1 MISTLKRHLGCPTS
15 VHCRLDTTLHPLA
28 WADGGEQLGWGTAAA
43 DGTSTCFISEFL
55 DLEASFGQGDST
67 TQAAVMR
74 VFLGSTAGRKA
85 NTCKENSTPID
96 KIFLHKPN
104 QGPDR
109 SDPLWEN
116 WSHRCACKLFGE
128 IIVSHFLA
136 TKYNIAATNNNT
148 QRVFNGTHVHFK
160 HESVF
165 TTPLEDKRKVET
177 KASEFVVATKAA
189 CSMDEGAQGWRCC
202 WAAMLP
208 CAMGGMRS
216 RPTKQLHN

>member
-1 MISTLKRHLGCPTS
+1 MVVSSWDEALLQQMAPLPVLFQSSWTWRLLLARETVQLKQQWWECFSAQQQGEKQTPAKR
-15 VHCRLDTTLHPLA
+15 TLHPLTKYSCTNQIKVLT
-28 WADGGEQLGWGTAAA
+28 DQIP
-43 DGTSTCFISEFL
+43 C
-55 DLEASFGQGDST
+55 
-67 TQAAVMR
+67 
-74 VFLGSTAGRKA
+74 GR
-85 NTCKENSTPID
+85 T
-96 KIFLHKPN
+96 
-104 QGPDR
+104 
-109 SDPLWEN
+109 
-116 WSHRCACKLFGE
+116 GE